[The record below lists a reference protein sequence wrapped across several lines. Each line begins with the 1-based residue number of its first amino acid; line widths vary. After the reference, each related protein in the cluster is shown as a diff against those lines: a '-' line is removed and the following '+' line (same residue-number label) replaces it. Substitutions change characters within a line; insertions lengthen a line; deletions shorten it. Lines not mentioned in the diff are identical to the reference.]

1 MAIKELLKEEL
12 DNSLRMEQDYQR
24 ELAKL
29 PRGSI
34 VKKLIGGRI
43 YFYLAY
49 REKDRVR
56 FQYLGRK
63 MDDREID
70 KYSAAKKSRSQ
81 YRNLLSNVRLQ
92 IKFLR
97 RVIRAKQA
105 V

>member
-12 DNSLRMEQDYQR
+12 DNSLRMEHDYQR

-49 REKDRVR
+49 REGARVH

-63 MDDREID
+63 IDDREIE
-70 KYSAAKKSRSQ
+70 KYRAAKASRSL
-81 YRNLLSNVRLQ
+81 YRKLLSNVRQ
-92 IKFLR
+92 QVKFLR
-97 RVIRAKQA
+97 KVIRAKQA

>member
-1 MAIKELLKEEL
+1 MAIKELLREEL
-12 DNSLRMEQDYQR
+12 GNSLRMERDYQR

-29 PRGSI
+29 PRGCI
-34 VKKLIGGRI
+34 VKKIIGGRV

-56 FQYLGRK
+56 FEYKGRK
-63 MDDREID
+63 MENRDVAMYRE
-70 KYSAAKKSRSQ
+70 AKRFRVQ
-81 YRNLLSNVRLQ
+81 YRKLLSDARKQ

-97 RVIRAKQA
+97 KVLRAKQA